1 MPRIPIAHTLGE
13 LEKLVGS
20 VTPETAAGIPLIGP
34 AFAQLKDCVE
44 RIYKLLAEQAFHE
57 ARKREATE
65 EIQKLMAVARKK
77 ATVVRSGLK
86 LELGESNE
94 DLVRFGIKPFR
105 GRKRRQKSNETPPAD
120 GSPGSGEP
128 ST

>member
-1 MPRIPIAHTLGE
+1 LGE
-13 LEKLVGS
+13 LEKLVGT
-20 VTPETAAGIPLIGP
+20 VTPEITAGIPQIGP

-44 RIYKLLAEQAFHE
+44 RIYQLLAVQAFHE

-94 DLVRFGIKPFR
+94 ELARFGIKPFR
-105 GRKRRQKSNETPPAD
+105 GRKRRQKSKGTPDAD
-120 GSPGSGEP
+120 GSPQSGEP